1 MDTNYLENNY
11 LTLVGKVTGEKKFSH
26 EIYGEK
32 FYVFNLEIARLS
44 GNADIIP
51 ITVSERIITD
61 EMLKQGKQLLVKGQ
75 FRSYNSY
82 DNEKNR
88 LILTVFAKDVVEVEE
103 NNEEEENEMA
113 KKDTVTNEVV
123 LVGYICKKPIY
134 RQTPFGREI
143 ADVLLAVN
151 RAYNKSDYI
160 PTIAWGRNARFCQ
173 NLEVGTKVKLVGRVQ
188 SRMYEKK
195 HEDGTVENRVAYEVS
210 FGSLEI
216 VDEDDTENKI
226 ESNQEAV

>member
-61 EMLKQGKQLLVKGQ
+61 EMLMQGKQLLVKGQ

-195 HEDGTVENRVAYEVS
+195 HVDGTVENRVAYEVS
-210 FGSLEI
+210 IGSLEI

>member
-1 MDTNYLENNY
+1 MD
-11 LTLVGKVTGEKKFSH
+11 
-26 EIYGEK
+26 
-32 FYVFNLEIARLS
+32 RLLK
-44 GNADIIP
+44 
-51 ITVSERIITD
+51 
-61 EMLKQGKQLLVKGQ
+61 LKQIGLKVGIPLVILVFLIFVLSSGINTQDKKSNVSNDINNMSLFKEDELVVDKKVRVKGQ

-143 ADVLLAVN
+143 ADILLAVN
-151 RAYNKSDYI
+151 RAYSKSDYI
-160 PTIAWGRNARFCQ
+160 PCIAWGRTARFCE
-173 NLEVGTKVKLVGRVQ
+173 NMEVGTEVKLVGRVQ
-188 SRMYEKK
+188 SRQYEKK
-195 HEDGTVENRVAYEVS
+195 HEDGTVENKVAYEVS
-210 FGSLEI
+210 VGSLE
-216 VDEDDTENKI
+216 VVNQKDDGEAEEAPVEENK
-226 ESNQEAV
+226 EAI

>member
-61 EMLKQGKQLLVKGQ
+61 EMLMQGKQLLVKGQ

-210 FGSLEI
+210 VGSLEI
-216 VDEDDTENKI
+216 VDENDTENKA